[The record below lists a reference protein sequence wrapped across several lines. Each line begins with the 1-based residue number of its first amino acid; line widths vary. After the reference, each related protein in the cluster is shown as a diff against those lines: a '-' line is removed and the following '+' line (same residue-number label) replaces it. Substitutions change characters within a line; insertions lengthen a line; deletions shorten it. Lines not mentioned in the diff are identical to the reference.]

1 MAVTYRFDF
10 PPDVLAEREKVF
22 QEIKDLLLLWTVA
35 AADKAAALHLGW
47 MIKHPDN
54 YVALDCG
61 SDISRLRDAIIATE
75 PFSADLWD
83 AETSYAA
90 IG

>member
-22 QEIKDLLLLWTVA
+22 QEIEDLLLLRTVVA
-35 AADKAAALHLGW
+35 ADEAAALHLGW
-47 MIKHPDN
+47 TIKHPDD

-75 PFSADLWD
+75 PSPADLRD
-83 AETSYAA
+83 TETSYAA
-90 IG
+90 VG